1 MLTRI
6 ATLSILVSPIAC
18 ANTDSFSPT
27 FPTQSDF
34 GGVGLLQM
42 PTARMAP
49 EGEFSFNYMDNQE
62 YRRWSISM
70 QPFDWLEATLR
81 YTDIRTRLYSNDE
94 SFSGDQTYKDKGMD
108 VKARLWNESTWR
120 PHVSVGLR
128 DVMGTG
134 LFDSEYIV
142 ASKRYQNLISP
153 WAWHGEI
160 WGRVATSRTPSV
172 NSAMAGANATTG
184 SRAVVVNLNLA
195 ACFMGLPLSL
205 AG

>member
-6 ATLSILVSPIAC
+6 ATLSLLFSPVVY
-18 ANTDSFSPT
+18 ANTDSFSPS

-62 YRRWSISM
+62 YRRWSLSM

-81 YTDIRTRLYSNDE
+81 YTDIRTRLYSNDVN
-94 SFSGDQTYKDKGMD
+94 FSGDQTYKDKGLD
-108 VKARLWNESTWR
+108 VKARLWNESTLR
-120 PHVSVGLR
+120 PQVSVGLR

-134 LFDSEYIV
+134 LFDSEYVV
-142 ASKRYQNLISP
+142 ASKRYENLDFTL
-153 WAWHGEI
+153 G
-160 WGRVATSRTPSV
+160 
-172 NSAMAGANATTG
+172 M
-184 SRAVVVNLNLA
+184 
-195 ACFMGLPLSL
+195 
-205 AG
+205 